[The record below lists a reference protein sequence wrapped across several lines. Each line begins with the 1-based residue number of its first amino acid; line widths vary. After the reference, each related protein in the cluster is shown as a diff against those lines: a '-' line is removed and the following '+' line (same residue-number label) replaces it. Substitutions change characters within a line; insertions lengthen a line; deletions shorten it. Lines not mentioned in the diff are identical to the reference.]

1 MHIIIYFLTKI
12 SIIFF
17 IPSELREE
25 QNFIRENLPNIFYLK
40 KSCDLLNFSQGE
52 DLQHILHS
60 IQDMFF

>member
-25 QNFIRENLPNIFYLK
+25 QKFIGENLQNVFYLK
-40 KSCDLLNFSQGE
+40 N
-52 DLQHILHS
+52 HVVY
-60 IQDMFF
+60 

>member
-25 QNFIRENLPNIFYLK
+25 QNFIRENLPNVFYLK
-40 KSCDLLNFSQGE
+40 NHVVYWIFLKGE